1 MRPCDSAHPPFVD
14 ALATLAARIQAGLA
28 HLPRSQWPV
37 GMFLGGTAAV
47 HCLAGGRLPLDV
59 DAQFTQSLALPPRLM
74 IAYRDP
80 DGAARYLRFVE
91 HAADSLPWMHSDAR
105 ADAKRLK
112 LPGLEQQALELRILL
127 PVDVALALLVR
138 FDAADRGDIDA
149 LMRAELVSARA
160 LRARFAAA
168 LPGWRGDADRLR
180 AHLEIA
186 CLAAARRD

>member
-1 MRPCDSAHPPFVD
+1 VRPCDSAYPPFID
-14 ALATLAARIQAGLA
+14 ALATLAARIQGGLA

-37 GMFLGGTAAV
+37 GMFLGGAAAV
-47 HCLAGGRLPLDV
+47 HCLAGARLPLDV
-59 DAQFTQSLALPPRLM
+59 DAQFTQSLALPQRLT

-91 HAADSLPWMHSDAR
+91 HASASLPWMHADAR

-112 LPGLEQQALELRILL
+112 LPGLEQQSLELRIFL
-127 PVDVALALLVR
+127 PVDLALALLVR

-149 LMRAELVSARA
+149 LVRAELVNARA

-168 LPGWRGDADRLR
+168 LPDLRGDAARVHE
-180 AHLEIA
+180 HLEIA
-186 CLAAARRD
+186 CRPAARRG